1 MNQSAQLVCIYKSVI
16 RCIMERFFEW
26 DTTKALVFNDPLAVT
41 EQDRIEGGEHRWQT
55 IGMIGACMVLLV
67 AHNLRLEEEDVEV
80 VRIIS
85 ARRVTQKE
93 RRRYEHG

>member
-1 MNQSAQLVCIYKSVI
+1 MD
-16 RCIMERFFEW
+16 RFFEW
-26 DTTKALVFNDPLAVT
+26 DTTKAESNFRKHGVRFEEAALIFNDPLAIT

-55 IGMIGACMVLLV
+55 IGMIGACMLLLV
-67 AHNLRLEEEDVEV
+67 AHTARLEDESVEV
-80 VRIIS
+80 VRIVS